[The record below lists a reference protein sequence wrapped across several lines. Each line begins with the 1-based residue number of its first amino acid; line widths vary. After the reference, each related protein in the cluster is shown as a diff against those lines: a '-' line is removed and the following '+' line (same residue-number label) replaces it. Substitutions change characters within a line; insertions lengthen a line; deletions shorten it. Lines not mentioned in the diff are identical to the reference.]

1 MTRRT
6 WALTVATLLVITACA
21 TDGGG
26 STTVGDDGG
35 ATTSAGGGGSTTT
48 AAGEGSGGGVGTAET
63 ELGTILV
70 DPDGF
75 TLYVFTNDAGG
86 ESTCNDA
93 CASTWPAVPGD
104 TPIGSDLDASLFS
117 TVARTD
123 GTDQLT
129 VNGQPLYRYAPD
141 ANPGDTNGQGVG
153 GVWFVVDAG
162 GSMIGAE
169 AAGRYDY

>member
-1 MTRRT
+1 MRRRI
-6 WALTVATLLVITACA
+6 WALTVAMLLVIAACA

-26 STTVGDDGG
+26 DTTVGDDGG

-48 AAGEGSGGGVGTAET
+48 AAGEETGAGVSTAET

-75 TLYVFTNDAGG
+75 TLYVFTNDSGG
-86 ESTCNDA
+86 ESTCYDA

-104 TPIGSDLDASLFS
+104 TPISGDVDASLFS
-117 TVARTD
+117 TVERTD

-129 VNGQPLYRYAPD
+129 VNGQPLYRYSPD
-141 ANPGDTNGQGVG
+141 TSPGDTNGQGSG
-153 GVWFVVDAG
+153 GVWFVVDAS
-162 GSMIGAE
+162 GSMIGPE
-169 AAGRYDY
+169 ARSDY